1 MAGLLVAAVGQ
12 GTALHLPRR
21 LAGKSSIGTRGSA
34 VALVI
39 RGRLVPMASDP
50 AVGSDPEARFRG
62 RLWIGDDG
70 LIKAVTKGTKAGP
83 PGFEAA
89 PVVDVGSSLV
99 FPGLIDLHNHL
110 AYNTLPLW
118 VEPAQQAPFR
128 HHNDWTDAATYA
140 AKVTWPAAAFVAAA
154 PEELLAYVE
163 AKAIAGGVTTIQGS
177 PPKNRPRDG
186 WLVRNAE
193 DETWGTG
200 NRNLV
205 YASALTLPPATLA
218 DRANRMR
225 NDGASFIYHCA
236 EGQAGSVVAKEFHA
250 ATLAGCLQER
260 FVAVHCNAVG
270 REAFQVWGANAGAVA
285 WSPFSNLWLYGT
297 TTDVPAAIDEGL
309 TVCLGSDW
317 GPSGTRNVLGELK
330 AARVVADHLGW
341 ALSDA
346 DLVRMVTAN
355 PGDVLARAW
364 PQRIGRLQPG
374 AVGDVTVVRA
384 AAGADPF
391 AALVAATERDV
402 ELVVIGGRPRYGRPP
417 LLQAAGAQ
425 APTTVEVA
433 GERRALAL
441 DRPDDPTATWPWE
454 EVVARLEQ
462 VREDPK
468 REIEAARALLAEW
481 AGRLDRPEAPL
492 RLALDMPTGLGPV
505 AGLPKD
511 LGQIVVPELDGLA
524 HDDGFVDA
532 LPNQGFHGGVLN
544 RLADFYA

>member
-1 MAGLLVAAVGQ
+1 
-12 GTALHLPRR
+12 
-21 LAGKSSIGTRGSA
+21 

-50 AVGSDPEARFRG
+50 AVSPDQKARFRG
-62 RLWIGDDG
+62 RVWIGDDG

-89 PVVDVGSSLV
+89 PEVDVGSSLV
-99 FPGLIDLHNHL
+99 FPGLVDLHNHL

-118 VEPAQQAPFR
+118 AEQAQQTPFR
-128 HHNDWTDAATYA
+128 HHNDWTDAPSYA
-140 AKVTWPAAAFVAAA
+140 SKVTWPAAAFVAAA

-163 AKAIAGGVTTIQGS
+163 AKAIVGGVTTIQGS

-225 NDGASFIYHCA
+225 NDGSSFIYHCA

-250 ATLAGCLQER
+250 ATLAGCLQDR
-260 FVAVHCNAVG
+260 FVAVHANAVG
-270 REAFQVWGANAGAVA
+270 REAFQAWAANAGAVA

-297 TTDVPAAIDEGL
+297 TTDIPAAIAEGL

-317 GPSGTRNVLGELK
+317 GPSGTKNVLGELK
-330 AARVVADHLGW
+330 SARIVADHLGW
-341 ALSDA
+341 ALTDA
-346 DLVRMVTAN
+346 DLVAMVTCN

-374 AVGDVTVVRA
+374 TVGDVTVVRA

-391 AALVAATERDV
+391 AALVKATERDV
-402 ELVVIGGRPRYGRPP
+402 ELVVIAGRPRYGRPA
-417 LLQAAGAQ
+417 LLQAAGSASDH
-425 APTTVEVA
+425 TIEVA
-433 GERRALAL
+433 GEQRALTL
-441 DRPDDPTATWPWE
+441 DRPRAPGVPWPWE
-454 EVVARLEQ
+454 EVIARLEQ

-468 REIEAARALLAEW
+468 REIEAARALLADW
-481 AGRLDRPEAPL
+481 AGLLDRPEAPL
-492 RLALDMPTGLGPV
+492 KLALDMPTGLGPV

-524 HDDGFVDA
+524 HDDRFVEA

>member
-1 MAGLLVAAVGQ
+1 MTGLLVAAVGQ
-12 GTALHLPRR
+12 VTGGHLPRR
-21 LAGKSSIGTRGSA
+21 LTGKSSIGTRGCA

-50 AVGSDPEARFRG
+50 AVSTDPLARFRG
-62 RLWIGDDG
+62 RVWIGDDG
-70 LIKAVTKGTKAGP
+70 LIKAVTRSTKPGP

-118 VEPAQQAPFR
+118 DEPAQQAPFR
-128 HHNDWTDAATYA
+128 HHNDWTDAPTYA
-140 AKVTWPAAAFVAAA
+140 AKVTWPAAALVAAA

-163 AKAIAGGVTTIQGS
+163 AKAIVGGVTTIQGS

-205 YASALTLPPATLA
+205 YASTLTLPPATLA

-225 NDGASFIYHCA
+225 NDGSSFIYHCA

-250 ATLAGCLQER
+250 ATLAGCLQDR

-270 REAFQVWGANAGAVA
+270 REAFQAWGANAGAVA

-317 GPSGTRNVLGELK
+317 APSGTKNVLGELK

-341 ALSDA
+341 ALTDA

-374 AVGDVTVVRA
+374 TVGDVTVVRA
-384 AAGADPF
+384 SASADPF

-402 ELVVIGGRPRYGRPP
+402 ELVVIAGRPRYGRPA
-417 LLQAAGAQ
+417 LLAAAGAQ
-425 APTTVEVA
+425 APSTVEVA
-433 GERRALAL
+433 GEQRALAL

-454 EVVARLEQ
+454 EVIARLEQ
-462 VREDPK
+462 VRKDPK
-468 REIEAARALLAEW
+468 REIEAARALLAAW
-481 AGRLDRPEAPL
+481 AGRLDHRDAPL
-492 RLALDMPTGLGPV
+492 RLALDMPTGIGPV

-511 LGQIVVPELDGLA
+511 LGQIKVPELDGLA
-524 HDDGFVDA
+524 HDDRFVAA
-532 LPNQGFHGGVLN
+532 LPNQGFHDGVLN

>member
-1 MAGLLVAAVGQ
+1 
-12 GTALHLPRR
+12 
-21 LAGKSSIGTRGSA
+21 

-50 AVGSDPEARFRG
+50 AVSTDEEARFRG

-70 LIKAVTKGTKAGP
+70 LIKAVTRGTKAGP
-83 PGFEAA
+83 PGFESA

-99 FPGLIDLHNHL
+99 FPGLVDLHNHL

-118 VEPAQQAPFR
+118 VEQTQQVPFR
-128 HHNDWTDAATYA
+128 HHNDWTDAPSYA
-140 AKVTWPAAAFVAAA
+140 SMVTWPAAAFVAAA

-163 AKAIAGGVTTIQGS
+163 AKAIVGGVTTIQGS

-205 YASALTLPPATLA
+205 YASTLTLPPASLA

-225 NDGASFIYHCA
+225 HDGASFIYHCA
-236 EGQAGSVVAKEFHA
+236 EGQVGSVVAKEFHA
-250 ATLAGCLQER
+250 ATLAGCLQHR
-260 FVAVHCNAVG
+260 FVAVHANAVG
-270 REAFQVWGANAGAVA
+270 REAFQAWAADAGAVA

-297 TTDVPAAIDEGL
+297 TTDVPAAVDEGL

-317 GPSGTRNVLGELK
+317 GPSGTKNVLGELK
-330 AARVVADHLGW
+330 VARLVADHLGW
-341 ALSDA
+341 ALTDA
-346 DLVRMVTAN
+346 DLVRMVTCN

-374 AVGDVTVVRA
+374 NVADVTVVRA
-384 AAGADPF
+384 AASADPF

-402 ELVVIGGRPRYGRPP
+402 ELVVIGGRPRYGRPA
-417 LLQAAGAQ
+417 LVAAAGAQ
-425 APTTVEVA
+425 ASTTVEVA
-433 GERRALAL
+433 GEQRALVL
-441 DRPDDPTATWPWE
+441 DRPREPGTPWPWE
-454 EVVARLEQ
+454 EVIARLEQ
-462 VREDPK
+462 VRENPR
-468 REIEAARALLAEW
+468 REIEAARALLAAW

-492 RLALDMPTGLGPV
+492 RLALDMPTGVGPV

-511 LGQIVVPELDGLA
+511 LGKIVIPELDGLA
-524 HDDGFVDA
+524 HDDLFVGA
-532 LPNQGFHGGVLN
+532 LPNQGFHDGVLN

>member
-1 MAGLLVAAVGQ
+1 
-12 GTALHLPRR
+12 
-21 LAGKSSIGTRGSA
+21 

-50 AVGSDPEARFRG
+50 AVSPDREARFRG
-62 RLWIGDDG
+62 RVWIGDDG

-99 FPGLIDLHNHL
+99 FPGLVDLHNHL

-118 VEPAQQAPFR
+118 AEQAQQVPFR
-128 HHNDWTDAATYA
+128 HHNDWTDAPSYA
-140 AKVTWPAAAFVAAA
+140 SEVTWPAAAFVAAA
-154 PEELLAYVE
+154 PDELLAYVE
-163 AKAIAGGVTTIQGS
+163 AKAIVGGVTTIQGS

-225 NDGASFIYHCA
+225 NDGSSFIYHCA

-250 ATLAGCLQER
+250 ATLAGCLQDR
-260 FVAVHCNAVG
+260 FVAVHANAVG
-270 REAFQVWGANAGAVA
+270 REAFQAWAANAGAVA

-297 TTDVPAAIDEGL
+297 TTDLPAAIAEGL

-317 GPSGTRNVLGELK
+317 GPSGTKNVLGELK
-330 AARVVADHLGW
+330 AARIVADHLGW
-341 ALSDA
+341 DLTDA
-346 DLVRMVTAN
+346 DLVAMVTCN

-374 AVGDVTVVRA
+374 TVGDVTVVRA
-384 AAGADPF
+384 AASADPF
-391 AALVAATERDV
+391 AALVKATERDV
-402 ELVVIGGRPRYGRPP
+402 ELVVIAGRPRYGRPA

-425 APTTVEVA
+425 DPTTIEVA
-433 GERRALAL
+433 GEQRALAL
-441 DRPDDPTATWPWE
+441 DRPREPGVPWPWE
-454 EVVARLEQ
+454 EVIARLEQ
-462 VREDPK
+462 VRENPK
-468 REIEAARALLAEW
+468 REIEAARALLAAW
-481 AGRLDRPEAPL
+481 AGLLDRPEAPL
-492 RLALDMPTGLGPV
+492 KLALDMPTGLGPV

-524 HDDGFVDA
+524 HDDRFVEA
-532 LPNQGFHGGVLN
+532 LPNTGFHGGVLN

>member
-1 MAGLLVAAVGQ
+1 V
-12 GTALHLPRR
+12 
-21 LAGKSSIGTRGSA
+21 

-50 AVGSDPEARFRG
+50 AVSQDPLARFRG
-62 RLWIGDDG
+62 RVWIGDDG
-70 LIKAVTKGTKAGP
+70 VVKAVTRGTKAGP

-99 FPGLIDLHNHL
+99 FPGLVDLHNHL

-118 VEPAQQAPFR
+118 VEPAQQTAFR
-128 HHNDWTDAATYA
+128 HHNDWTDAPTYA
-140 AKVTWPAAAFVAAA
+140 AQVTWPAAAFVAAA

-163 AKAIAGGVTTIQGS
+163 AKAIVGGVTTIQGS

-225 NDGASFIYHCA
+225 NDGSSFIYHCA
-236 EGQAGSVVAKEFHA
+236 EGQVGSVVAKEFHA
-250 ATLAGCLQER
+250 ASLAGCLQDR

-270 REAFQVWGANAGAVA
+270 REAFQAWGANAGAVA

-317 GPSGTRNVLGELK
+317 APSGTKNVLGELK
-330 AARVVADHLGW
+330 VARIVADHLGW
-341 ALSDA
+341 ALTDA
-346 DLVRMVTAN
+346 DLVAMVTAN

-384 AAGADPF
+384 PASADPF

-402 ELVVIGGRPRYGRPP
+402 ELVVIAGQARYGRPA
-417 LLQAAGAQ
+417 LLAAAGAQ
-425 APTTVEVA
+425 APTTIEVA
-433 GERRALAL
+433 GEQRALAL
-441 DRPDDPTATWPWE
+441 SRPRDPAAPWSWD
-454 EVVARLEQ
+454 EVIARLEQ

-468 REIEAARALLAEW
+468 REIEAARALLAAW
-481 AGRLDRPEAPL
+481 AGRLDHRDAPL
-492 RLALDMPTGLGPV
+492 RLALDMPSGLGPV

-524 HDDGFVDA
+524 HDDLFVGA

-544 RLADFYA
+544 RLADFYG